1 MWSSMWSSDRHR
13 HSPTGAGRPRE
24 QRRHPEPPD
33 ESPDA
38 RDAHERHSLPAR
50 DFTEEPDAG
59 EPRSGAVAFVGGVPL
74 DTTSPLW
81 RRHYA
86 RQLIRAFL
94 RSVPRTEADA
104 TLVFPRPDGM
114 DRVVTRAELT
124 AAIERLHPRPR
135 QVIRLAVEERWP
147 RRRVSEYLR
156 ISLKT
161 YERDLT
167 AGLDTLAQI

>member
-1 MWSSMWSSDRHR
+1 MWSSMGSSDGQRHR
-13 HSPTGAGRPRE
+13 PAGAGRPRD
-24 QRRHPEPPD
+24 QRTRREPS
-33 ESPDA
+33 EA
-38 RDAHERHSLPAR
+38 RERHSSPAG
-50 DFTEEPDAG
+50 DLAEQPDADA
-59 EPRSGAVAFVGGVPL
+59 PRSGDVAFVGGVPL

-114 DRVVTRAELT
+114 DRDVTRAELT
-124 AAIERLHPRPR
+124 PAIERLHPRPR
-135 QVIRLAVEERWP
+135 QVMPLAVEERWP
-147 RRRVSEYLR
+147 RRRASEYLR

>member
-1 MWSSMWSSDRHR
+1 MWSSDEHG
-13 HSPTGAGRPRE
+13 PTGAGQPRKRGPRPR
-24 QRRHPEPPD
+24 P
-33 ESPDA
+33 PDA
-38 RDAHERHSLPAR
+38 RDAPERHGVPSG
-50 DFTEEPDAG
+50 DFAANLEAG
-59 EPRSGAVAFVGGVPL
+59 EREPGDIAYVGGVPL

-94 RSVPRTEADA
+94 RAVPRTEPDA
-104 TLVFPRPDGM
+104 TLAFLRPDGM
-114 DRVVTRAELT
+114 DRIVTRAELT
-124 AAIERLHPRPR
+124 AAVEQLHPRPR

-147 RRRVSEYLR
+147 RRRVAAFLR

-167 AGLDTLAQI
+167 AGLDALARI